1 MDFALGQFMKNAE
14 DSDYFDNTLFVV
26 YGDHGSRGYHLNKAH
41 GDLTI
46 NEYNVPLIFY
56 GPGLNILP
64 STYEKVASEIDI
76 FPTIFSLL
84 NISYENRSIGRNIF
98 SNNENDGLAFLFSAA
113 SQRYALLSDSQL
125 IIHSYPEL
133 YLKKKLKLKYDDHSR
148 KNVDRPTV
156 FLFDLMDEYNV
167 PQPKYARCSSK
178 DAVVDIKNN
187 WGFPIVIKADGL
199 AAGKGVIICKTEDE
213 LESAIELM
221 INQKKFGNAASKISV
236 EECLKGEE
244 LSIFAICDGESY
256 QFINSAQDHKRIF
269 NDDKGPNTGG
279 MGAYCPT
286 PLFTEDLKGKVEESI
301 LKPILYAMKQKGHPF
316 KGFLYIGL
324 MIVDDEPFVIE
335 FNVRLGDPEAQ
346 VLLPL
351 IQSSV
356 FKMMQDAVN
365 GNINENHIKLSDEYA
380 VTVVL
385 AASGYPDKYNKNM
398 VIEGLNLVKDNLV
411 FHAGTSYDN
420 GKYYSNGG
428 RVLNVV
434 GKHPELSLAIKKAY
448 NLLEKIN
455 FKDKY
460 YRTDIGRKG
469 LKYLDEKY

>member
-1 MDFALGQFMKNAE
+1 MNNVLLLGSGGREHAIAWSIYKDDNIENLYCAPGNAGT
-14 DSDYFDNTLFVV
+14 FNIAT
-26 YGDHGSRGYHLNKAH
+26 
-41 GDLTI
+41 
-46 NEYNVPLIFY
+46 NVS
-56 GPGLNILP
+56 LNIMNNNEIL
-64 STYEKVASEIDI
+64 SFVNEKNIDFIIVGPEQPLENGIVDFFNEKNIKIFGPTKYASQLETSKL
-76 FPTIFSLL
+76 FA
-84 NISYENRSIGRNIF
+84 RNIM
-98 SNNENDGLAFLFSAA
+98 E
-113 SQRYALLSDSQL
+113 
-125 IIHSYPEL
+125 
-133 YLKKKLKLKYDDHSR
+133 
-148 KNVDRPTV
+148 
-156 FLFDLMDEYNV
+156 EYNV
-167 PQPKYARCSSK
+167 PQPAFFECKNEEE
-178 DAVVDIKNN
+178 VVSVKNKI
-187 WGFPIVIKADGL
+187 GYPVVLKADGL
-199 AAGKGVIICKTEDE
+199 AAGKGVIICKNDDE
-213 LESAIELM
+213 LFSAIEIM
-221 INQKKFGNAASKISV
+221 INEKKFGDAARKISV
-236 EECLKGEE
+236 EECIKGEE

-301 LKPILYAMKQKGHPF
+301 LEPILYAMKQKGHPF

-356 FKMMQDAVN
+356 FKMMKDAVN

-460 YRTDIGRKG
+460 YRTDIGQKG
-469 LKYLDEKY
+469 LKYLDEKYQQKIG